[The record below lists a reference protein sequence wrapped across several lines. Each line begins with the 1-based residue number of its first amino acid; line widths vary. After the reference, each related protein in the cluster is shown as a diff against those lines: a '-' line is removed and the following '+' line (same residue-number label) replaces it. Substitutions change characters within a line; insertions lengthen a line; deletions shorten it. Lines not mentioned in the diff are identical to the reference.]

1 MRNIQLLGSR
11 LVVFLLMKIRTIVK
25 KKYVCLFVGENNW
38 EDIEEE
44 GLGNNGGIISS
55 APTAILSAPPSTI
68 QPSFWR
74 VS

>member
-1 MRNIQLLGSR
+1 ML
-11 LVVFLLMKIRTIVK
+11 
-25 KKYVCLFVGENNW
+25 VCLLVKTIGG
-38 EDIEEE
+38 DIEEE

-74 VS
+74 VSYVDK

>member
-1 MRNIQLLGSR
+1 MLGIASG
-11 LVVFLLMKIRTIVK
+11 
-25 KKYVCLFVGENNW
+25 CLFVGEDRDDS
-38 EDIEEE
+38 EEVFACLLVKTIGGDIEEE

-68 QPSFWR
+68 QPSFQR